1 MKETTT
7 TNKSQQLQHQQV
19 RKEQLLRRRCLGA
32 GGKRGRAEQ
41 QRQTWLSVSPF
52 IHQHL
57 KRGTKQLG
65 SVCWD
70 CPFIP
75 LSAEVYKNTKVTCV
89 CFCKLQRGR
98 VWPHDE
104 GKSIFFYTL
113 QRHILFSCCQWNKM
127 SSLQDPWCWWWQKQ
141 TKKVRNK
148 KKVVVPNA
156 MMQMPL
162 HHRHLVLVE
171 VQVLGKADHR
181 SNGQMETCRTKGQ
194 IFQKNGIGR
203 MICWGHFFCFCFRER
218 WLLEKN

>member
-19 RKEQLLRRRCLGA
+19 RKEQLLRRHCLGA

-75 LSAEVYKNTKVTCV
+75 LTAEVYKNTKVTCV

-141 TKKVRNK
+141 TKKSQKQK
-148 KKVVVPNA
+148 KSSGPKCDDADASTPPPSCSRRSAGFRQSGPSEQRPNGN
-156 MMQMPL
+156 L
-162 HHRHLVLVE
+162 
-171 VQVLGKADHR
+171 
-181 SNGQMETCRTKGQ
+181 
-194 IFQKNGIGR
+194 
-203 MICWGHFFCFCFRER
+203 
-218 WLLEKN
+218 